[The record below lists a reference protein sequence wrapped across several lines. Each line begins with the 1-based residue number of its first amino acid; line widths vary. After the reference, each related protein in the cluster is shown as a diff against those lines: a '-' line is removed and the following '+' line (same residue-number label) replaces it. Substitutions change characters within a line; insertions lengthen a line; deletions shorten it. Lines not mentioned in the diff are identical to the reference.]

1 MSRHRYRRYFSIF
14 LIIKL
19 KARMKQ
25 SHLRIFAICLMS
37 AAGATAQ
44 AQQTYTI
51 ARADNKTLAIKVYA
65 VPKQSCLGVAIMSP
79 GAGGSE
85 QGLSYLGQG
94 MASLGYFSVV
104 VGHQESGMQAL
115 KQHRQGAGLRSA
127 LAALITD
134 TSAYQGRFMDI
145 AAAKAWAA
153 ERCDGPKA
161 ILLGHSMGAATTMIT
176 AGAKNLLG
184 LTSSTSFDIYVA
196 LSPQGVGAIFPEHAW
211 QEIRKPVLT
220 ITGTQDDELG
230 GLSWKSRL
238 APFQNMPSGCKW
250 SAVIDDA
257 SHMNLGGSGFSGNTS
272 KLAMYSIR
280 AFLDGIEIA
289 DCSAPPAKNGL
300 QIHTK

>member
-1 MSRHRYRRYFSIF
+1 
-14 LIIKL
+14 L
-19 KARMKQ
+19 
-25 SHLRIFAICLMS
+25 
-37 AAGATAQ
+37 
-44 AQQTYTI
+44 
-51 ARADNKTLAIKVYA
+51 
-65 VPKQSCLGVAIMSP
+65 
-79 GAGGSE
+79 
-85 QGLSYLGQG
+85 
-94 MASLGYFSVV
+94 SVV

-115 KQHRQGAGLRSA
+115 KQHRQGGGLRSA
-127 LAALITD
+127 LAALVTD
-134 TSAYQGRFMDI
+134 TTAYQGRFMDI

-238 APFQNMPSGCKW
+238 APFQNMPLGCKW
-250 SAVIDDA
+250 SAVIDGA

-280 AFLDGIEIA
+280 AFLEGIDAA